1 MDCRIQE
8 LLSTRRFG
16 ELKQLLSRMN
26 EVDIAEQLDSLS
38 QKELLLVFRLLP
50 KETAADT
57 FSYMESDVQQSLISA
72 MDDVELRAVLDELA
86 LDDTVD
92 MLEEMPAS
100 VVKRVLQNCD
110 MQYRASINQFLR
122 YPEDSAG
129 SLMTIEYVDLKG
141 KMTAAEAFEH
151 IRATGI
157 DKETIYTCYVTD
169 KNRLLCGVVTVKDLL
184 LAKSESRVEELM
196 ERNVISVR
204 TLDDRE
210 QIALLF
216 GRYDFL
222 SLPVVDNENR
232 LVGIITVDDAIDALQ
247 EENTEDFEKMAA
259 LAPGDESYLKTPVL
273 QHAKRRII
281 WLLVLML
288 SAAVTGTMITHYQ
301 NSFAVL
307 PLLVAFIPMLMDTG
321 GNCGSQ
327 SSTLIIRGMA
337 LDELHPRDL
346 GRILWKEIR
355 VALLVGSALAVVNS
369 MRILL
374 QYHNPLLALTIAV
387 TLMCTVCIA
396 KCLGCILPITAKR
409 LGADPAIMASPIITT
424 LVDACSIF
432 IYFNIAKLI
441 LRV

>member
-1 MDCRIQE
+1 MDERIQE
-8 LLSTRRFG
+8 LLFARRFG
-16 ELKQLLSRMN
+16 ELKRILSEMN
-26 EVDIAEQLDSLS
+26 AVDVAEQLDGLS
-38 QKELLLVFRLLP
+38 QKELVLVFRLLP
-50 KETAADT
+50 KEMAADA
-57 FSYMESDVQQSLISA
+57 FSYMESDAQQELIAA

-110 MQYRASINQFLR
+110 MQYRDSINRFLS

-129 SLMTIEYVDLKG
+129 SLMTIEYVDLKAG
-141 KMTAAEAFEH
+141 MSVSQAFEH
-151 IRATGI
+151 IRATGV

-169 KNRLLCGVVTVKDLL
+169 KNRLLCGVVTVKELL
-184 LAKSESRVEELM
+184 LADSEAAVGELM
-196 ERNVISVR
+196 EQNVISVR

-216 GRYDFL
+216 SRYDFL

-232 LVGIITVDDAIDALQ
+232 LVGIITVDDALDVLQ

-259 LAPGDESYLKTPVL
+259 LSPSEDSYLKTPVL
-273 QHAKRRII
+273 QHAKKRIV

-301 NSFAVL
+301 DAFASI

-321 GNCGSQ
+321 GNCGAQ

-337 LDELHPRDL
+337 LDELHPRDI
-346 GRILWKEIR
+346 GRVLWKEIR
-355 VALLVGSALAVVNS
+355 VALVVGSALVVINS
-369 MRILL
+369 VRIFL
-374 QYHNPLLALTIAV
+374 QYRNPLLALTVAV
-387 TLMCTVCIA
+387 TLMFTICLA
-396 KCLGCILPITAKR
+396 KCLGCLLPITAKR
-409 LGADPAIMASPIITT
+409 LGADPAIMASPLITT

-432 IYFNIAKLI
+432 IYFNVAGLI
-441 LRV
+441 LHV

>member
-57 FSYMESDVQQSLISA
+57 FSYMESDAQQSLISA